1 MTGMIPPLASGGLPV
16 FGHAL
21 EMMRNRET
29 LFRRGFREHGDVF
42 AIKLGPRFAAVVSGA
57 ENNKLVYTQTD
68 KTLNMQDA
76 YQFLKSS
83 LGEVLFTASKEAYYN
98 QRPVLQEVFRRER
111 MAGYIQAMNFEIKK
125 WIDGLGESG
134 TMDLSAEMLRLTQF
148 VAGHALIG
156 PQYEKDLGEGFW
168 DLYLDISRS
177 LDPVLPPNLP
187 LPKFIKRD
195 KAKTAINKI
204 FQALIENRRQHP
216 DQYDDLISTLL
227 KTPLKDG
234 SYMEDQTIVNMF
246 TGLLFAGH
254 ETTAGQ
260 AAWTIAQLLQ
270 HPDYLKSVL
279 NELKQQLTPGREIT
293 QEIINSLDHITWAIE
308 ETTRMRPSADVQ
320 MRTVEQLLD
329 LGDYQVPVGWQVI
342 VNATNS
348 HFDPTIFKDP
358 DYYDP
363 LRWSPERGEGK
374 NPFTIVGFGGGIHK
388 CTGMNFAKNEMTI
401 ITALLLQTFDLELL
415 SKDIRVVQGA
425 GANHPSKTL
434 IAYRRK
440 ATLI

>member
-1 MTGMIPPLASGGLPV
+1 MTVNTPPVVSGGLPV
-16 FGHAL
+16 LGHAL
-21 EMMRNRET
+21 EMMRDRER
-29 LFRRGFREHGDVF
+29 LFKRGYREHGDVF

-68 KTLNMQDA
+68 KALNMQDA

-111 MAGYIQAMNFEIKK
+111 MAGYIQAMNFEIQA
-125 WIDGLGESG
+125 WIDGLGDTG
-134 TMDLSAEMLRLTQF
+134 IMDLSAEMLRLAQF

-156 PQYEKDLGEGFW
+156 PKYQQELGEGFW

-177 LDPVLPPNLP
+177 LDPILPPNLP
-187 LPKFIKRD
+187 LPKFRRRD
-195 KAKTAINKI
+195 KAKAAINKI
-204 FQALIENRRQHP
+204 FQEMIEKRRQHP

-227 KTPLKDG
+227 QTPLKDG
-234 SYMEDQTIVNMF
+234 TVMEDQTIVNMF

-260 AAWTIAQLLQ
+260 AAWTVAQLLQ
-270 HPDYLKSVL
+270 NPDYLELVEG
-279 NELKQQLTPGREIT
+279 ELKLKVPPGTEIT
-293 QEIINSLDHITWAIE
+293 QEVINQLEHIAWAIE
-308 ETTRMRPSADVQ
+308 ETTRMRPSADLQ
-320 MRTVEQLLD
+320 MRTVEQPLD
-329 LGDYQVPVGWQVI
+329 LGGYHLPTGWQVI
-342 VNATNS
+342 VNAANS
-348 HFDPTIFKDP
+348 HFLPEIFKNP

-374 NPFTIVGFGGGIHK
+374 NAFALVGFGGGIHK

-401 ITALLLQTFDLELL
+401 ITAHLLQTFDLELL
-415 SKDIRVVQGA
+415 SQDIRVVQGA
-425 GANHPSKTL
+425 GANHPSEIK
-434 IAYRRK
+434 IRYKRK
-440 ATLI
+440 